1 MDKCGKCGMDI
12 ESEAVRTTGSV
23 YHAACFKCE
32 VCKWASLHC
41 LDHNLFFIHFHFLQ
55 LLYQVQPVR
64 YVFLN
69 RWSKQ
74 ALLSSGWLIS
84 TRPPP
89 HFIIIIFLL
98 LLMVIMIIIIRITQR
113 GLPLTV
119 AFARWQLCRRRVR
132 PRWGGN
138 YICLKIVTLESHEN
152 LERNQNDF
160 YSLFHS

>member
-64 YVFLN
+64 YIVLN

-89 HFIIIIFLL
+89 HFIIINLPPPPHRHHHDH
-98 LLMVIMIIIIRITQR
+98 IRITQR

>member
-64 YVFLN
+64 YIVLN

-89 HFIIIIFLL
+89 HFIIIN
-98 LLMVIMIIIIRITQR
+98 
-113 GLPLTV
+113 LPPPPHHHHDDHYQDYTKR
-119 AFARWQLCRRRVR
+119 FAAHCSVCKMAIVPKEGQTKV
-132 PRWGGN
+132 GGN

-152 LERNQNDF
+152 LEGNQNDF